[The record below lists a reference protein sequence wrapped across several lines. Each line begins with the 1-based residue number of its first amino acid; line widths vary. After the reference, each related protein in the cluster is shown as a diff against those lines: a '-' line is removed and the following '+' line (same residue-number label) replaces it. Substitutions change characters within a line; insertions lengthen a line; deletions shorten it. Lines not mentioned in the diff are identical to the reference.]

1 MKKFVVILILGTFC
15 QIAAFAEE
23 KCDELLDFNWH
34 FQGRTTFNKVSK
46 DFADRANFEF
56 KSRSGKDIKI
66 TRVHLKT
73 KNKDIVKKREPKSFY
88 IPAYGKDNI
97 YIYDLDK
104 VNLDVVSLG
113 GFRCRTEKQPITKK
127 KKYKFKQK
135 SWSQKMLDKIKGN

>member
-66 TRVHLKT
+66 ARVYLKT
-73 KNKDIVKKREPKSFY
+73 KDKNIVKERKLTSFY
-88 IPAYGKDNI
+88 IPAYGKDHI

-104 VNLDVVSLG
+104 INLDVVSFG
-113 GFRCRTEKQPITKK
+113 GYSCLFEKKPITKK